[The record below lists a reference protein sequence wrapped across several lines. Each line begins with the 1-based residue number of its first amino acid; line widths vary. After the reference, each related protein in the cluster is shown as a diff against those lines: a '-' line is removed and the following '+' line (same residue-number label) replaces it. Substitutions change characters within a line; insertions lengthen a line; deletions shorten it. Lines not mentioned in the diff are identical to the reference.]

1 LKPYVVILTAAAES
15 DLFAIY
21 NYIALRASPTIALRF
36 VERIEKYCLGFGD
49 VPESGT
55 RRDELR
61 PGLRTAGFR
70 RRATILFEVAMPR
83 EKSSFTASIM
93 PDATSTCQKIT
104 DANWQP

>member
-1 LKPYVVILTAAAES
+1 LKPYVVTFTEAAES

-21 NYIALRASPTIALRF
+21 NYIASRASPTIALGF
-36 VERIEKYCLGFGD
+36 VERIEKYCLAFGE

-70 RRATILFEVAMPR
+70 RRATILFEVDHDAR
-83 EKSSFTASIM
+83 KVIIHGVYYAGRNISL
-93 PDATSTCQKIT
+93 PD
-104 DANWQP
+104 DD